1 MIKQLSIRNF
11 AIIKTSELQ
20 FSPGLTVIT
29 GETGAGK
36 SILLGAL
43 NLLMGARADAGQLY
57 DENEK
62 CVIEGHFH
70 FKTAAVA
77 AFFEAEDFDF
87 DTEEI
92 VLRRELLPN
101 GKSRAFINDSPATA
115 TQLRTLGNLLVDIS
129 GQHETLELNTQQF
142 QFEFVDA
149 MAGQL
154 DEVAAYRSAFENL
167 RQVRQEITQLEEAAS
182 NQQKSLDY
190 DQFLY
195 NELEQAQINHPLELE
210 QLEQQYSVLQNA
222 QTIGMALQQLHFG
235 LTEADN
241 APENSLSA
249 LLAAGQGI
257 KKLDDRLAQLYTQ
270 LQETKSTLAELAQE
284 AFLMQEAFQADEEKL
299 HQLESRL
306 NELNRLLQKH
316 RLQSLSELMALK
328 EEIAARID
336 AIQSS
341 GEQLLQLQQREAV
354 LAGEVENMAAQIS
367 AKRLAILPE
376 LEAAIHALLPE
387 MGMVHARFQI
397 EHKKLLHLHA
407 RTAWDQLR
415 FLFTANQG
423 SAAQEI
429 HKVASGGELSRL
441 MLAIKSL
448 LHDQLAL
455 PTVVFD
461 EIDTG
466 ISGETAIRIGKVLK
480 KLASRHQ
487 VILVTHQ
494 PQIAAKGDLHLF
506 VSKELKQGKTASHI
520 RVLEAED
527 RVEELAKMIG
537 GAQPSD
543 IAREHA
549 RELFHI

>member
-11 AIIKTSELQ
+11 AIISESEIL
-20 FSPGLTVIT
+20 FSPRLTVIT

-43 NLLMGARADAGQLY
+43 NLLLGARADAGQLY
-57 DENEK
+57 NEAEK
-62 CVIEGHFH
+62 CIIEGHFQ
-70 FKTAAVA
+70 FNTPNIT
-77 AFFEAEDFDF
+77 AFFQQADFDQVA
-87 DTEEI
+87 DEI

-101 GKSRAFINDSPATA
+101 GKSRAFINDSPASVS
-115 TQLRTLGNLLVDIS
+115 QLRTLGNLLVDIS

-149 MAGQL
+149 MAAQL
-154 DEVAAYRSAFENL
+154 PQVSAYCVNYEHL
-167 RQVRQEITQLEEAAS
+167 RRLNQEIITFEAAATS
-182 NQQKSLDY
+182 QQKSFDY
-190 DQFLY
+190 DQFLF
-195 NELEQAQINHPLELE
+195 NELEQARIKNPEELE
-210 QLEQQYSVLQNA
+210 QIEHQYSVLQNA
-222 QTIGMALQQLHFG
+222 NTIGLALQQLHYG
-235 LTEADN
+235 LSEADN
-241 APENSLSA
+241 APESSLSA
-249 LLAAGQGI
+249 LLASGQII
-257 KKLDDRLAQLYTQ
+257 KKLDSRLSDLYER
-270 LQETKSTLAELAQE
+270 LQDTKTILSEIAQE
-284 AFLMQEAFQADEEKL
+284 AFHLQEDFQADEEKL
-299 HQLESRL
+299 QQYETRL

-316 RLQSLSELMALK
+316 RLQTLSELIELQNT
-328 EEIAARID
+328 IADRLD
-336 AIQSS
+336 AVQSS
-341 GEQLLQLQQREAV
+341 GEQLENLRSKAAELTIELQEQ
-354 LAGEVENMAAQIS
+354 AASIS
-367 AKRLAILPE
+367 KKRVAILPE
-376 LEAAIHALLPE
+376 LEKAIHILLPD
-387 MGMVHARFQI
+387 MGMIHAHFHI
-397 EHKKLLHLHA
+397 EHKHLDQLNA
-407 RTAWDQLR
+407 RTGLDQLR

-448 LHDQLAL
+448 LHDQLSL

-466 ISGETAIRIGKVLK
+466 ISGETAIRIGRVLK
-480 KLASRHQ
+480 TLSSRHQ

-506 VSKELKQGKTASHI
+506 VSKQMNQGKTTSQI

-527 RVEELAKMIG
+527 RIEELAKMIG
-537 GAQPSD
+537 GAQPSE

>member
-11 AIIKTSELQ
+11 AIISESEIH

-43 NLLMGARADAGQLY
+43 NLLLGARADAGQLF
-57 DENEK
+57 DEKEK
-62 CVIEGHFH
+62 CIIEGHFA
-70 FKTAAVA
+70 FSTPAIS
-77 AFFEAEDFDF
+77 AFFQTEDFDAAE
-87 DTEEI
+87 DEI

-101 GKSRAFINDSPATA
+101 GKSRAFINDSPATVI
-115 TQLRTLGNLLVDIS
+115 QLRTLGNLLVDIS

-154 DEVAAYRSAFENL
+154 SEVTDYMSKYEELRLLNAEIHKLETAA
-167 RQVRQEITQLEEAAS
+167 TT
-182 NQQKSLDY
+182 QQKNLDY
-190 DQFLY
+190 EQFLFA
-195 NELEQAQINHPLELE
+195 ELEQARLENPEELHL
-210 QLEQQYSVLQNA
+210 LEQQFTVLQNA
-222 QTIGMALQQLHFG
+222 NVIGLALQQLHFG
-235 LTEADN
+235 LTEAEN
-241 APENSLSA
+241 APESSISA
-249 LLAAGQGI
+249 LLVAGQSI
-257 KKLDDRLAQLYTQ
+257 KRLDHR
-270 LQETKSTLAELAQE
+270 LAELYDQLQNAKAILADIAQD
-284 AFLMQEAFQADEEKL
+284 AFHLQEEFQADEEKL
-299 HQLESRL
+299 HLFEQRL

-316 RLQSLSELMALK
+316 RLQSLSELIELRTTLANSL
-328 EEIAARID
+328 EAV
-336 AIQSS
+336 QSS
-341 GEQLLQLQQREAV
+341 GVQLDNLRLKAKGLATQLQEQASR
-354 LAGEVENMAAQIS
+354 IS
-367 AKRLAILPE
+367 KKRASSLPGLEKAIN
-376 LEAAIHALLPE
+376 ALLPD
-387 MGMVHARFQI
+387 MGMIHARFQI
-397 EHKKLLHLHA
+397 EHKIGLQLNV
-407 RTAWDQLR
+407 RTGLDQLR

-423 SAAQEI
+423 SQAQEI

-448 LHDQLAL
+448 LHDQLSL

-466 ISGETAIRIGKVLK
+466 ISGETSIRIGRVLK
-480 KLASRHQ
+480 TLAERHQ

-506 VSKELKQGKTASHI
+506 VSKQVNQGKTSSQI

-527 RVEELAKMIG
+527 RIEELAKMIG
-537 GAQPSD
+537 GAQPSE